1 MLVPF
6 GLVWSRYDT
15 LQYRLQ
21 DHAILVSKVSFML
34 VSFGLGAIPYGID
47 IDTKTD
53 EELYLSDYSDD
64 NFKNIPSIEQNIKNI
79 KVVPALKKKKVSC
92 YENLNWQKEPPKE
105 GMRRFNFIS
114 EEKVNGDIKN
124 SDPLE
129 LFEYIITNEL
139 CEYIAEQ
146 TNIYFNQMTG
156 GKVFQR
162 SSRIF
167 KFINS
172 GAIFTSRDIRLHFAV
187 IIYCGIIRKPKLRM
201 STLLTAGKLLQPG
214 RDISIDESLLL
225 WKGRLSFKQSIRSK
239 SAHFGIKTFALACG
253 KTGYVWNQIIYLG
266 AGTEISQQ
274 YKYQATDVV
283 MSLSEELLDVGRCIY
298 LDNWYT
304 SLEICDF
311 LIQRKTDVVGTLRS
325 YRKYLP
331 KDVINA
337 KLKSNER
344 CVAYEQGYQFMVMQW
359 KDKRDVYMITTC
371 IPDTLEIVLR
381 KGARKEV
388 PTVIHIYNSNMGGVD
403 LSDQMTT
410 SYACERKRVKKWYK
424 KFYFHLINLS
434 IFNAQVIHKMLGGKL
449 KALEFRMQLVSAL
462 VSFYGYDIVTSG
474 QGGRLSL
481 DGNPMRLVHRH
492 FPSYAPETECKTA
505 PQRRCVVCRK
515 KGKRKDSRY
524 ECTPCD
530 VGLCAAPCFQLYHS
544 KKYY

>member
-1 MLVPF
+1 MVNKRRSIS
-6 GLVWSRYDT
+6 V
-15 LQYRLQ
+15 Q
-21 DHAILVSKVSFML
+21 DAVNFVLEEDSDLSSLTESLSDSEIEFLIESE
-34 VSFGLGAIPYGID
+34 
-47 IDTKTD
+47 TD

-201 STLLTAGKLLQPG
+201 YYTKSKLFETPGFKSILSQNKLLLLERFLHFVDISSFVDKSYTKDIKIKYIQEYIVNRWKIMLLPG

-239 SAHFGIKTFALACG
+239 SARFGIKTFALACG

-266 AGTEISQQ
+266 AGTETSQQ

-283 MSLSEELLDVGRCIY
+283 MSLSEELLDVGPCIY

-304 SLEICDF
+304 SLEICDY
-311 LIQRKTDVVGTLRS
+311 LVQRKTDVVGTLRS

-344 CVAYEQGYQFMVMQW
+344 CVAYEQGYQFMVMHW

-410 SYACERKRVKKWYK
+410 SYACVE
-424 KFYFHLINLS
+424 
-434 IFNAQVIHKMLGGKL
+434 
-449 KALEFRMQLVSAL
+449 
-462 VSFYGYDIVTSG
+462 
-474 QGGRLSL
+474 
-481 DGNPMRLVHRH
+481 
-492 FPSYAPETECKTA
+492 
-505 PQRRCVVCRK
+505 
-515 KGKRKDSRY
+515 KG
-524 ECTPCD
+524 
-530 VGLCAAPCFQLYHS
+530 
-544 KKYY
+544 